1 MEIKEGL
8 TCEDGSITFPT
19 LVGVFVW
26 ATEVVTSDWI
36 VEGMS
41 TGMESGDLEPIF
53 AEVPTVA

>member
-1 MEIKEGL
+1 VEIKEGL
-8 TCEDGSITFPT
+8 TCEDGSIAFPT

-41 TGMESGDLEPIF
+41 TGMESGDFKPIF
-53 AEVPTVA
+53 PEVPTVA